1 MRILLLNG
9 SPRKKGNTATLLKNI
24 VRIAEQHS
32 CHCDLLYLNSMSFS
46 GCQSCGGCEKTGRC
60 VVMDD
65 MQLIY
70 EKMDNAD
77 RVVLASPI
85 YFYNVSAQLKAC
97 IDRIQAFWCRKYL
110 LKQAAPKAAI
120 RKGYLVSV
128 AATKGERIFEGAIL
142 TAKYA
147 VDAMGIEY
155 GGEHLIKG
163 MELRTAVA
171 EDQQVLQQTEAFA
184 QALLQD

>member
-24 VRIAEQHS
+24 VQIAEQHS

-110 LKQAAPKAAI
+110 LHTAAPKAAT
-120 RKGYLVSV
+120 RRGYLVSI
-128 AATKGERIFEGAIL
+128 AATRGERIFEGAIL
-142 TAKYA
+142 TAQYA

-155 GGEHLIKG
+155 GGEFLVKG
-163 MELRTAVA
+163 MEGHDAVA
-171 EDQQVLQQTEAFA
+171 NAPQVLQQAATFA
-184 QALLQD
+184 LDLLQD